1 LREQGAGSREQV
13 DEYCS
18 LLPAPR
24 SLTFMYRTCAFCNGK
39 LDGDGG
45 PSGLGV
51 GRRLAFDEWKGRL
64 WVICPKCSRWNLAP
78 LEDRLEQIEALAR
91 AAGEGRVAAATEHVA
106 LIRWQSYD
114 LVRVGKPRRI
124 EFATWRYGER
134 LRARRREQLKFVV
147 PVTVAAVGL
156 AVAVNVAAGGSL
168 GVFVWNMPN
177 IARMMYTGIIG
188 RRRVSLVEPP
198 ICERCGSVLHL
209 QAKHV
214 AYARVVRQAQAD
226 VALILSCPTCRTEGA
241 MLVGRDAQ
249 AALRQGLTYLALT
262 RGSRQ
267 RVEDAARLVES
278 AGGPDQLISDVARR
292 ELTLRS
298 LGVER
303 RLALEMA
310 VDERAEVE
318 ALERHWKE
326 AEEIAEIADG
336 TLSSDPL
343 LEDELERIRK
353 KLGREPESG

>member
-1 LREQGAGSREQV
+1 
-13 DEYCS
+13 
-18 LLPAPR
+18 
-24 SLTFMYRTCAFCNGK
+24 MYRTCAFCSGK

-64 WVICPKCSRWNLAP
+64 WVICPKCARWNLAP
-78 LEDRLEQIEALAR
+78 LDDRLEKIEALAR

-106 LIRWQSYD
+106 LIRWQTYD
-114 LVRVGKPRRI
+114 LVRVGKPRRM

-134 LRARRREQLKFVV
+134 LKARRRDQLKFVV

-177 IARMMYTGIIG
+177 FARMMYTGIIG

-214 AYARVVRQAQAD
+214 AHARVVRQAQAD
-226 VALILSCPTCRTEGA
+226 VALILSCPNCRTEGA
-241 MLVGRDAQ
+241 MLVGRDAH
-249 AALRQGLTYLALT
+249 AALRQGLTYLALA

-267 RVEDAARLVES
+267 RVEDAARLVET
-278 AGGPDQLISDVARR
+278 AGGPEQLIQDVARR

-310 VDERAEVE
+310 VDEHAEVE
-318 ALERHWKE
+318 ELERQWKE
-326 AEEIAEIADG
+326 AEEIAEISDG
-336 TLSSDPL
+336 MLSTTT
-343 LEDELERIRK
+343 ELEEELRRLK
-353 KLGREPESG
+353 QRERPRGDQPSS